1 MAAAPTVKHVVV
13 MVHENHT
20 TDNYFRSMAAYGANV
35 VANWPIAVNP
45 PTSDP
50 PHDRHAYWQWLTHQI
65 TGAHVQFDTPVVLP
79 F

>member
-65 TGAHVQFDTPVVLP
+65 TVAHVQFDTPVVLP